1 MSPQIPPPDSSDS
14 STSPRTSKPSVRQQ
28 NLGITPMRH
37 AEIRNAAEH
46 LRKNPSSPQA
56 MALLVAAVIS
66 AVERSIERRAR
77 GRQVRLQQRAVA
89 LVSTYAD
96 RLSVELRNE
105 VRAQVRGPIES
116 LEVLVAQHEA
126 SPYISEGEAARRLG
140 VTVSHLLRMCE
151 VKVNR
156 QAMGW
161 PRPLGEAV
169 MFLRDAL
176 VAETAKEC
184 LKALPADEPWPV
196 SSWPKDWRS

>member
-1 MSPQIPPPDSSDS
+1 MQTLSAFFRQRARYRNLRADRRRHSIDRPPPRLHSRGDNFGWGLRMSPQIPPPDSSDS

-96 RLSVELRNE
+96 RLSVELRK
-105 VRAQVRGPIES
+105 RGARTGARSHQS
-116 LEVLVAQHEA
+116 LA
-126 SPYISEGEAARRLG
+126 SPSPNTRPAP
-140 VTVSHLLRMCE
+140 TS
-151 VKVNR
+151 
-156 QAMGW
+156 
-161 PRPLGEAV
+161 PRAKPLAGSA
-169 MFLRDAL
+169 
-176 VAETAKEC
+176 
-184 LKALPADEPWPV
+184 
-196 SSWPKDWRS
+196 SQ